1 MAAGHIYSTQFDS
14 TTFLAKTNNGKN
26 VIGGAYMDSITL
38 TIPITSLDDADDHA
52 NMLVVRPGLTIRALH
67 IECAALASTNLD
79 MDAILRD
86 PDAALT
92 DAPNATLWDAGTAFT
107 SAVSKYVAL
116 ATPVVVPRFA
126 KGYGIV
132 GFVVNVAGGT
142 PAQQA
147 LTLTIFGT

>member
-38 TIPITSLDDADDHA
+38 TIPTTSLDDADDHA
-52 NMLVVRPGLTIRALH
+52 NMLVVRPGLTIRSLH
-67 IECAALASTNLD
+67 VECAALAATNLD
-79 MDAILRD
+79 FDVILRD

-107 SAVSKYVAL
+107 SAVSKFVAL

-132 GFVVNVAGGT
+132 ALVVNVAGGT

-147 LTLTIFGT
+147 LTLTLFGT